1 MRSHMQVA
9 IVNRTTRLLIVALN
23 SGIALHLGPNQTS
36 TPVDSSEIAGNEK
49 LAKLRGRGVL
59 TIANTQPA

>member
-23 SGIALHLGPNQTS
+23 SGTSLHLGPNQSS
-36 TPVDSSEIAGNEK
+36 TPVDYSEIAGNEK
-49 LAKLRGRGVL
+49 LAKLRALGAL
-59 TIANTQPA
+59 TIANTQA